1 MRVYPEGREAADVVA
16 VEANRAGADVVGP
29 IFRFFLRN

>member
-16 VEANRAGADVVGP
+16 VEANRAGADVGP
-29 IFRFFLRN
+29 ADL